1 MGHPIAI
8 GPLTDP
14 KPVSKQNVMVMGID
28 PSARP
33 RRATRAKVAQV
44 EKLTDRPEPA
54 SALMPGNLGRY
65 RIVKRLGVGGMA
77 EVYLAILEG
86 PRGFQKK
93 VVVKRILPQLVR
105 NDRLIEMFR
114 HEAQVQARMS
124 HPNIVQLFELGRHE
138 REFFL
143 ALEYVDGI
151 SLEHLMIKAAE
162 QGRPV
167 PRAVIYQAMAD
178 ACLGLHHAH
187 TLADDEG
194 KPYGLIHRDVT
205 PDNLIMTRD
214 GITRVLD
221 FGIAKLRD
229 SAGLTEKGELKGKI
243 SYMSPE
249 YIRGEE
255 LDARSDLFSLGVT
268 FYVLLTGEKPFG
280 TGNVHDTVRKIL
292 EDEPVPP
299 SIHDITLPP
308 GADEVVMRLLQKEP
322 QNRHPSA
329 LAVYED
335 IHRLMATYN
344 GRKESLV
351 YIRQI
356 KSDTKVVTL
365 EGQSEG
371 VVSSQQDPHLAPMNE
386 DTTAV
391 DLSDLR
397 LKTTKPAPPRRTW
410 ALAALLALA
419 ALVAA
424 LVLSGVIVVPMPGDG
439 GGKGGGLAEDT
450 VKGDAAQAPSPKTKD
465 SASRAGADDKSANA
479 GFPAGSEGDGAG
491 DEAFQEPISLKVK
504 GPKHVQWLLPGG
516 DKLGE
521 GSLRLNLPAGT
532 GRIVAFDPKTT
543 ARTELLVGGEATIDY
558 ATLPRGRVAFRIL
571 PWAEVKI
578 GEKELGST
586 PIPDFETVIGT
597 YDVNLVW
604 EDRVKTVRVDVRAGG
619 ESVLKQD
626 MRKVPRP

>member
-1 MGHPIAI
+1 
-8 GPLTDP
+8 
-14 KPVSKQNVMVMGID
+14 
-28 PSARP
+28 
-33 RRATRAKVAQV
+33 VAQV
-44 EKLTDRPEPA
+44 EKLTDRPEPP
-54 SALMPGNLGRY
+54 SSLMMPAKLGRY
-65 RIVKRLGVGGMA
+65 RIVNRLGVGGMA
-77 EVYLAILEG
+77 EVYLAILDG
-86 PRGFQKK
+86 PRGFEKK
-93 VVVKRILPQLVR
+93 VVLKRILPQLVR
-105 NDRLIEMFR
+105 NERLIEMFR
-114 HEAQVQARMS
+114 HEAQVQARLS
-124 HPNIVQLFELGRHE
+124 HPNIVQLFELGKDE

-151 SLEHLMIKAAE
+151 SLEQLMLKSVE
-162 QGRPV
+162 QKRPV
-167 PRAVIYQAMAD
+167 PRAVIYQALGD

-194 KPYGLIHRDVT
+194 KPYGLIHRDIT

-243 SYMSPE
+243 SYMAPE

-268 FYVLLTGEKPFG
+268 FYVLLTREKPFG
-280 TGNVHDTVRKIL
+280 TGNVHDTVRRIL
-292 EDEPVPP
+292 EEDPVPP
-299 SIHDITLPP
+299 SIHDITIPP
-308 GADEVVMRLLQKEP
+308 GVDEVVMRLLQKEP

-335 IHRLMATYN
+335 IHRLMGTAN
-344 GRKESLV
+344 CRKESLV
-351 YIRQI
+351 FIRQI

-397 LKTTKPAPPRRTW
+397 PKPAPKSRRGIRM
-410 ALAALLALA
+410 AL
-419 ALVAA
+419 
-424 LVLSGVIVVPMPGDG
+424 
-439 GGKGGGLAEDT
+439 GGLLLISLAVGGLSWGLLGEGPAVEEEKRVEKKSTARASKSGAAGVLPTLPPASDSESP
-450 VKGDAAQAPSPKTKD
+450 KGDD
-465 SASRAGADDKSANA
+465 VNE
-479 GFPAGSEGDGAG
+479 GS
-491 DEAFQEPISLKVK
+491 EPISLKVK
-504 GPKHVQWLLPGG
+504 GPKEIQWLLPGG
-516 DKLGE
+516 EVLANGNA
-521 GSLRLNLPAGT
+521 RLELPAGT
-532 GRIVAFDPKTT
+532 TRIVAHDPRTT

-578 GEKELGST
+578 GDEILGST

-604 EDRVKTVRVDVRAGG
+604 EDRQTTIRVDVRAGA
-619 ESVLKQD
+619 EAVLKHD
-626 MRKVPRP
+626 MRKLPRP